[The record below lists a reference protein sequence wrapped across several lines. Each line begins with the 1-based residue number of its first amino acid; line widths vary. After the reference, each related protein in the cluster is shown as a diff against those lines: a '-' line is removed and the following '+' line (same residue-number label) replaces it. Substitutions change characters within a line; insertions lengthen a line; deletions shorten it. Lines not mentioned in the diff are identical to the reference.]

1 MRYVVDKIITTNI
14 FKTEAHDSIVY
25 GYFYIRFIEHMLAD
39 RTLIDYTHLFSLH
52 DFDKNN

>member
-1 MRYVVDKIITTNI
+1 MRYIVDKIITTNI